1 MKLRTLRDLPPEALQ
16 GKRVLV
22 RVDFN
27 VPLEGGV
34 VRDDTRIRA
43 ALPTIQLLLD
53 KGAVPLLMS
62 HLGRPKGKV
71 VPELSL
77 RPVAEHLARLL
88 GKPVVFVETLE
99 EARTRLASAR
109 PGDLFLLEN
118 LRFHPGETK
127 NDPEFARAL
136 ASLGEVYVN
145 DAFGT
150 AHRAHAST
158 FGVAQLLPLR
168 AAGLLME
175 REVRYLSQVRDHP
188 ERPFTVILGGA
199 KVADKIGVLE
209 TLLPKADRCLIGGGM
224 AYTFLK
230 ARGVGI
236 GRSLLDEASL
246 EAVQRFLADYGDRI
260 FLPEDH
266 LVTEE
271 VREGVPVE
279 IVEGDIPE
287 DKLGVD
293 IGPKTIARFLE
304 LMEGNRTIFWNGP
317 MGVFEIPGFE
327 NGTLEI
333 ARKLREVTRTGT
345 QTITGGGDTVRALH
359 AAGVRDDEITH
370 VSTGGGATLEF
381 LAGKTLPGIQVLM
394 EE

>member
-1 MKLRTLRDLPPEALQ
+1 MKLKTLRTLPPEALQ

-27 VPLEGGV
+27 VPLEGGTV
-34 VRDDTRIRA
+34 KDDTRIRA
-43 ALPTIQLLLD
+43 ALPTIQYLVD
-53 KGAVPLLMS
+53 KGAVVLLMS
-62 HLGRPKGKV
+62 HLGRPKGRV

-77 RPVAEHLARLL
+77 RPVAEHLAHLL
-88 GKPVVFVETLE
+88 GRPVIFVPSLE
-99 EARTRLASAR
+99 EAPEHLKTAR
-109 PGDLFLLEN
+109 PGDLYLLEN
-118 LRFHPGETK
+118 TRFYPGETK
-127 NDPEFARAL
+127 NDPEFARKL
-136 ASLGEVYVN
+136 AALGEVYVN

-158 FGVAQLLPLR
+158 YGVATLLPVR
-168 AAGLLME
+168 VAGFLME

-188 ERPFTVILGGA
+188 EPPFTVILGGA

-209 TLLPKADRCLIGGGM
+209 SLLPKADRCLIGGGM

-230 ARGVGI
+230 AQGQPI
-236 GRSLLDEASL
+236 GESLWDEASL
-246 EAVQRFLADYGDRI
+246 EAVQRFLAEYGDRI

-266 LVTEE
+266 VVAEE
-271 VREGVPVE
+271 VRAGVPVE
-279 IVEGDIPE
+279 IVEDGIPAG
-287 DKLGVD
+287 KRGVD

-304 LMEGNRTIFWNGP
+304 LMEGNRTVFWNGP

-327 NGTLEI
+327 NGTLAI
-333 ARKLREVTRTGT
+333 ARKLRDITRQGA

-381 LAGKTLPGIQVLM
+381 LAGKELPGIQVLM
-394 EE
+394 EP

>member
-1 MKLRTLRDLPPEALQ
+1 MKLRTLRDLPAEALQ

-27 VPLEGGV
+27 VPLEGGK

-43 ALPTIQLLLD
+43 TLPTLQYLLD
-53 KGAVPLLMS
+53 KGAIPVLMS

-77 RPVAEHLARLL
+77 RPVAEHLSRLL
-88 GKPVVFVETLE
+88 NRPVTFLPSLE
-99 EARTRLASAR
+99 EAPARLADAR

-118 LRFHPGETK
+118 TRFHPGETR
-127 NDPEFARAL
+127 NDPEFSRQL
-136 ASLGEVYVN
+136 AALGEVYVN

-158 FGVAQLLPLR
+158 YGVAQWIPVR

-175 REVRYLSQVRDHP
+175 REVRYLTQVRDHP
-188 ERPFTVILGGA
+188 ERPFTVVLGGA

-209 TLLPKADRCLIGGGM
+209 NLLPKADRCLIGGGM

-230 ARGVGI
+230 ARGVNI
-236 GRSLLDEASL
+236 GKSLLDEASL
-246 EAVQRFLADYGDRI
+246 EAVQRFLADFGDRI

-266 LVTEE
+266 LVAEE
-271 VREGVPVE
+271 LREGVPVE

-287 DKLGVD
+287 GKMGLD
-293 IGPKTIARFLE
+293 IGPKTVARFLE
-304 LMEGNRTIFWNGP
+304 LLEGNRTVFWNGP
-317 MGVFEIPGFE
+317 MGVFEVPGFE

-333 ARKLREVTRTGT
+333 ARKLRDITRKGT

-381 LAGKTLPGIQVLM
+381 LAGKALPGIQVLL
-394 EE
+394 ED